1 MSKDQEAIT
10 EPEPPLAGA
19 GRDHLVRV
27 RWLTLTTGGH
37 GCLQV
42 LVLMEVGRDV
52 AAIIRTQGERDAG
65 RPRSPNETAGNAER
79 HHGELRGG
87 GTGQGRDRHPSP
99 QILGALADA
108 LRFSA
113 DDRAQLRML
122 IFREK
127 ESALCPAADRVP
139 DRAITPTVRAVL
151 ERLDPAV
158 VLNRLGDVLAHT
170 PGYARVAAPIGLV
183 EAGNLLR
190 FLFTDPAARAAFP
203 DWERMADHH
212 VAQLKGD
219 THRSDP
225 HVASLADE
233 LAITAGAAFTG
244 RFAAVT
250 QLPARFGTE
259 RWEHPAAGPLT
270 LNYETLTFPDSA
282 DLRIITYLPADE
294 RTADAPAGL
303 VERPALRAVT

>member
-1 MSKDQEAIT
+1 VTELGAFLRARREAT
-10 EPEPPLAGA
+10 APADVGLRPGPRRRTPGLRRAEVATLAGVSV
-19 GRDHLVRV
+19 DY
-27 RWLTLTTGGH
+27 LTRI
-37 GCLQV
+37 
-42 LVLMEVGRDV
+42 E
-52 AAIIRTQGERDAG
+52 
-65 RPRSPNETAGNAER
+65 
-79 HHGELRGG
+79 
-87 GTGQGRDRHPSP
+87 QGRDRHPSP

-113 DDRAQLRML
+113 ADRAQLRML

-170 PGYARVAAPIGLV
+170 SGFARVAGPIGLL
-183 EAGNLLR
+183 ADGNLLR
-190 FLFTDPAARAAFP
+190 YLFTDPAARAAFP

-225 HVASLADE
+225 HVAGLADE
-233 LAITAGAAFTG
+233 LAITAGAPFTD
-244 RFAAVT
+244 RFAALT

-259 RWEHPAAGPLT
+259 RWAHPVAGQLS
-270 LNYETLTFPDSA
+270 LRYETLTFPDSA
-282 DLRIITYLPADE
+282 DLRIVTYLPADE
-294 RTADAPAGL
+294 RTADALAGL